1 MDAPKVKP
9 SKIKTLWLLFSSMFY
24 ISAFTFG
31 GGFVIVN
38 LMKRR
43 FVDELHW
50 LDEAEM
56 MDMVS
61 LAQSSPGAI
70 AVNAANLVGWR
81 MGGFF
86 GMLAA
91 VVGTALPP
99 MLILTVISFYY
110 NAFAENRYVA
120 SVLRGMQAGVAA
132 VIVDVV
138 LGQGGKVVKER
149 SLLHIAMMVLAF
161 AATYFLKINAAWLLL
176 AAILIGVLCFLSR
189 RRKEAKHA
197 D

>member
-1 MDAPKVKP
+1 MDNTKNRP
-9 SKIKTLWLLFSSMFY
+9 SKLKTLRMLFSSMFY

-50 LDEAEM
+50 LDDDEM
-56 MDMVS
+56 MDLVS

-70 AVNAANLVGWR
+70 AVNAANLIGWR

-91 VVGTALPP
+91 VIGTALPP
-99 MLILTVISFYY
+99 MLILTVISLFY

-120 SVLRGMQAGVAA
+120 SVLRGMQAGVVA

-138 LGQGGKVVKER
+138 LGQGRKVV
-149 SLLHIAMMVLAF
+149 
-161 AATYFLKINAAWLLL
+161 
-176 AAILIGVLCFLSR
+176 
-189 RRKEAKHA
+189 
-197 D
+197 

>member
-9 SKIKTLWLLFSSMFY
+9 SKVKILWLLFSSMFY

-81 MGGFF
+81 MGGFL

-91 VVGTALPP
+91 VIGTALPP
-99 MLILTVISFYY
+99 MLILTVISLCY

-149 SLLHIAMMVLAF
+149 SRLHIAMMVLAF
-161 AATYFLKINAAWLLL
+161 AATYFLKINAALLLL